1 MVLAAHYYYYYY
13 CCCCCCCYC
22 CRHLLHRCV
31 QAVMDSGIKL
41 SSVLADSFSQCVEAV
56 SQDALSTSVGDRLI
70 SLGFS
75 LGNALVM

>member
-1 MVLAAHYYYYYY
+1 
-13 CCCCCCCYC
+13 
-22 CRHLLHRCV
+22 
-31 QAVMDSGIKL
+31 MDSGIKL